1 MSESAGSESAGSE
14 SAASGDGTGTG
25 RRWAVI
31 VISIALPIALL
42 AAVIVAAV
50 IAQREPE
57 RQRVA
62 VAAIPTPEADSAAC
76 TDLGAA
82 LPETVGPYT
91 RAEIDDPA
99 PPATYA
105 WQRSLGGDA
114 IVLRCGIDQPLEFVV
129 GSSLQSVNGV
139 QWFQAT
145 AAAQTLGTITY
156 IAVDRDVYIAL
167 SAPPGDGP
175 TPLQTIS
182 DAISATLPATDP
194 KPLPLPN

>member
-1 MSESAGSESAGSE
+1 MPDSVTRH
-14 SAASGDGTGTG
+14 DGRP
-25 RRWAVI
+25 RRAVL
-31 VISIALPIALL
+31 VASIALPIALL
-42 AAVIVAAV
+42 VVVLVAAAV
-50 IAQREPE
+50 AQRAPEPE
-57 RQRVA
+57 PVA
-62 VAAIPTPEADSAAC
+62 VTAVPTPDGDSTSC

-82 LPETVGPYT
+82 LPDSVGAYE
-91 RAEIDDPA
+91 RATIDDPA

-105 WQRSLGGDA
+105 WQRSSSGDS

-139 QWFQAT
+139 QWLQASS
-145 AAAQTLGTITY
+145 AAAWSLGAITY

-167 SAPPGDGP
+167 SVPPGDGP

-182 DAISATLPATDP
+182 DTISDLLPETEP